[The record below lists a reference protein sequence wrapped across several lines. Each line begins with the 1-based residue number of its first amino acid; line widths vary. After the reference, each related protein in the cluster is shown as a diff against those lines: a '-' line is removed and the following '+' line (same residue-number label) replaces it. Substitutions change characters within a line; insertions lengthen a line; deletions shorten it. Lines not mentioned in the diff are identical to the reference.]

1 MDLILK
7 LYIYV
12 CVCARARARVYVLIS
27 HFLPTKCVTQ
37 CLVFRHAYPIIHLL
51 RESYKIICYNKI

>member
-1 MDLILK
+1 M
-7 LYIYV
+7 
-12 CVCARARARVYVLIS
+12 CVCVYVLIS
-27 HFLPTKCVTQ
+27 HFLPTKCVAQ